1 MAWCCII
8 TIRRISHFPLLMN
21 YSWYC
26 FWQHEGVNS
35 AQSLELYHSLIE
47 KGNCVLGKKL
57 TAPLPHPC
65 AHANNSPASW
75 NFLSLWNLA
84 QGSSLEPQDP
94 SILPCHVLSSDS
106 YTEPSSTQDILM
118 SFPPLLSHLSKLW
131 ILTGSGN
138 LKIHFCGIRLI
149 LVPCT
154 PAHKKLNTAID
165 GFRSRNAFMFYD
177 YLRVKILVSSN
188 DKREQNL

>member
-8 TIRRISHFPLLMN
+8 IIYRISHFPLLMN

-57 TAPLPHPC
+57 TASLPHPC
-65 AHANNSPASW
+65 AHANNSPAIW

-94 SILPCHVLSSDS
+94 SILPCHVQSPAALKTSWWVFSL
-106 YTEPSSTQDILM
+106 IM
-118 SFPPLLSHLSKLW
+118 SPPLLSHLSKLW
-131 ILTGSGN
+131 ILN
-138 LKIHFCGIRLI
+138 W
-149 LVPCT
+149 
-154 PAHKKLNTAID
+154 
-165 GFRSRNAFMFYD
+165 FRKFKDPFLWDRAY
-177 YLRVKILVSSN
+177 SSA
-188 DKREQNL
+188 LHSCP